1 MNALLRKTWLTLLL
15 LCPLIA
21 IAAPPVDINKADAAA
36 LEQINGIG
44 PAKATAIIRY
54 RDENGPFSSIDEL
67 QNVPGIGAKSFDQI
81 RPQIELNAAP
91 QE

>member
-15 LCPLIA
+15 LFPLMA
-21 IAAPPVDINKADAAA
+21 VAAQSVDINTADAAA

-54 RDENGPFSSIDEL
+54 REEHGPFSAIDEL
-67 QNVPGIGAKSFDQI
+67 RNVPGIGEKSLDQI
-81 RPQIELNAAP
+81 RPQVELKAAP
-91 QE
+91 QQ

>member
-1 MNALLRKTWLTLLL
+1 MNALLRKIGLTLLL
-15 LCPLIA
+15 LFPLMA
-21 IAAPPVDINKADAAA
+21 VAAHSVDINTADAAA

-54 RDENGPFSSIDEL
+54 REENGPFSTIDEL
-67 QNVPGIGAKSFDQI
+67 RNVPGIGEKSLDQI

-91 QE
+91 QP

>member
-1 MNALLRKTWLTLLL
+1 MNALLRKTWFTLLL

-21 IAAPPVDINKADAAA
+21 IAAPSVDINKADAAA